1 MLGNTNEITYLLPI
15 KGDSAGGILAGIIGR
30 ALPNRHQLL
39 VERHRILCRFISGV
53 WLMNCDKCGQ
63 VMKDGT
69 HYWGKY
75 CQTKGCFNSENTR
88 LFYGARYKREGA
100 GK

>member
-1 MLGNTNEITYLLPI
+1 M
-15 KGDSAGGILAGIIGR
+15 KCA
-30 ALPNRHQLL
+30 
-39 VERHRILCRFISGV
+39 
-53 WLMNCDKCGQ
+53 KCGQ
-63 VMKDGT
+63 AMRDGT